1 LLIYPVRIFILDPQ
15 NLIAGLSNGSFGTIV
30 GLGAVSIIGYA
41 VINWAKSEL
50 AKIPEYMSK
59 AKKIESEDSI
69 IAKIKADHLSA
80 YDMRLEENNETHKT
94 LFEKFDE
101 VKAELSLLD
110 KAYSEGYIKLETRW
124 EQQEKT
130 LTNLSTQLEKVES
143 RVESRIDRLE
153 LQLNQKLDMFNQNLT
168 QALNSLPRAR
178 GRRPATTSK

>member
-1 LLIYPVRIFILDPQ
+1 MDPQ
-15 NLIAGLSNGSFGTIV
+15 NLITGLINGSFGTVV

-41 VINWAKSEL
+41 VINWLKSEL

-69 IAKIKADHLSA
+69 IAKIKADHLSI
-80 YDMRLEENNETHKT
+80 YDNQFEENTRTHKT

-101 VKAELSLLD
+101 VKAEVSLID
-110 KAYSEGYIKLETRW
+110 KAYSEGYVKLETRW

-130 LTNLSTQLEKVES
+130 LSSLSTQLEKVET
-143 RVESRIDRLE
+143 RVEGRIDRLE

-168 QALNSLPRAR
+168 QALNNLPRAK
-178 GRRPATTSK
+178 GRRPVSPKN